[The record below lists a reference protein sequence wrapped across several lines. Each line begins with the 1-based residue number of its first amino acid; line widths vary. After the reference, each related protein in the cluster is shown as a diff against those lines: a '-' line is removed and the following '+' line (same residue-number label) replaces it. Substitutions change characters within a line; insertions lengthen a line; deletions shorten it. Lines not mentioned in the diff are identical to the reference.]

1 MRSLVIALLLLAA
14 AALALPAAAGD
25 RFGSSGRH
33 RGGLAWATGHEAPV
47 HRARTEADS
56 LRRFTETR
64 KAEAGVRLLEQHRDV
79 ERRRVAARLRLRGS
93 PAQVRAYRARA
104 ETRERTDDLRI
115 HLRLAQVDR
124 AWWNSLGPNTRRVFA
139 SSGIVVRRVFASSG
153 IVVRPV
159 FEDRGIAVRRA
170 QRRQQ
175 LRRDL
180 DELERAVE
188 TRELPSPW

>member
-14 AALALPAAAGD
+14 VALALPAAAGD
-25 RFGSSGRH
+25 LFGSNGNR
-33 RGGLAWATGHEAPV
+33 RGGLARATGHESPR

-56 LRRFTETR
+56 LRRFTERR
-64 KAEAGVRLLEQHRDV
+64 KAEAGVRLLEQHRDA
-79 ERRRVAARLRLRGS
+79 ERRWVAARLRSSGS
-93 PAQVRAYRARA
+93 PAQVRAYRARVEA
-104 ETRERTDDLRI
+104 REQTDNLRI
-115 HLRLAQVDR
+115 DLRLAQVDR

-139 SSGIVVRRVFASSG
+139 SSGV
-153 IVVRPV
+153 VVRPV

-180 DELERAVE
+180 DDLEHAVE
-188 TRELPSPW
+188 TRELPSTW